1 MKYLNFWYEHCVA
14 LIQQSSERIKLEDI
28 RHTLLDQLT
37 SSCPD
42 CGDVVI
48 DRQSFACYP
57 ESPTHVTYRARLE
70 GTSETDSDSLISLI
84 EEWVRGGASIIVTGV
99 LMTVDSECSVAI
111 SSLSEGECQ
120 PPITDP
126 TVVSTDSTTDEP
138 TADTSAT
145 DSATMATT
153 DSSTDST
160 DQSSSD
166 NNTAIIGG
174 VVAIVIVLIIAI
186 TVAITCIALVYLR
199 NRRGDVS
206 FKNVGK

>member
-1 MKYLNFWYEHCVA
+1 M
-14 LIQQSSERIKLEDI
+14 EDI
-28 RHTLLDQLT
+28 RRTLLDQLT

-57 ESPTHVTYRARLE
+57 ESPTHVTYRTRLE
-70 GTSETDSDSLISLI
+70 GTSETDSGSLISLI

-126 TVVSTDSTTDEP
+126 TVVSTDSTTEP

-174 VVAIVIVLIIAI
+174 VVAIAFIIAI
-186 TVAITCIALVYLR
+186 TFAITCIAMVYLR